1 MVPLLDNKRR
11 QCEDIMNRRIC
22 ISSAVAAALLIVGC
36 GPTPQLKVKEAVL
49 TLSPV
54 DSNPS
59 AFHFNVYGGP
69 EDVYLLR
76 VSSPSAIRAEM
87 HDVTVDAKTG
97 AVTMAPLDRL
107 LVPSGEKIAFK
118 KGGKHVMMW
127 GVNIIPRRLGII
139 ETEFLFS
146 NNVRIL
152 VKARV
157 QEIDGSDPDEK
168 KAIDG

>member
-1 MVPLLDNKRR
+1 
-11 QCEDIMNRRIC
+11 MNRRIFTL
-22 ISSAVAAALLIVGC
+22 SAAAAALLLGSC

-76 VSSPSAIRAEM
+76 VSSPSAVRVEM
-87 HDVTVDAKTG
+87 HDVIADPKTG
-97 AVTMAPLDRL
+97 VVSMVPMSRVLI
-107 LVPSGEKIAFK
+107 PSGETVAFK

-127 GVNIIPRRLGII
+127 GVNIIPRRLGVI
-139 ETEFLFS
+139 EAEFLFS

>member
-1 MVPLLDNKRR
+1 
-11 QCEDIMNRRIC
+11 MNRPIFT
-22 ISSAVAAALLIVGC
+22 VAAAASALLLGSC

-59 AFHFNVYGGP
+59 ALHFNVYGGP

-76 VSSPSAIRAEM
+76 VSSPSAIRVEM
-87 HDVTVDAKTG
+87 HDVAVDPKTG
-97 AVTMAPLDRL
+97 AVSMMPLQR
-107 LVPSGEKIAFK
+107 VRIPGAETVAFK

-127 GVNIIPRRLGII
+127 GVNLIPRRLGVI
-139 ETEFLFS
+139 EAEFLFS
-146 NNVRIL
+146 NNARIL

-157 QEIDGSDPDEK
+157 QEVDGTDPDEK

>member
-1 MVPLLDNKRR
+1 
-11 QCEDIMNRRIC
+11 MNRRIFT
-22 ISSAVAAALLIVGC
+22 VAAAASALLLGSC

-76 VSSPSAIRAEM
+76 VSSPSAIRTEM
-87 HDVTVDAKTG
+87 HDVTVDPKTG
-97 AVTMAPLDRL
+97 AVTMVPLKRL
-107 LVPSGEKIAFK
+107 LIPAGETIAFK

-127 GVNIIPRRLGII
+127 GVNLIPRKLGVI
-139 ETEFLFS
+139 EAEFLFS

-157 QEIDGSDPDEK
+157 QEVDGTDPDEK

>member
-1 MVPLLDNKRR
+1 
-11 QCEDIMNRRIC
+11 MNRRLF
-22 ISSAVAAALLIVGC
+22 ALGATLAALTLASC

-76 VSSPSAIRAEM
+76 VSSPSTIRTEM
-87 HDVTVDAKTG
+87 HDVGVDPKTG
-97 AVTMAPLDRL
+97 VVTMAPMDRVL
-107 LVPSGEKIAFK
+107 IPAGQTVAFK

-127 GVNIIPRRLGII
+127 GVNLIPRKLGVI
-139 ETEFLFS
+139 EAEFLFS
-146 NNVRIL
+146 NDVRIL

-157 QEIDGSDPDEK
+157 QEVDGTDPDEK

>member
-1 MVPLLDNKRR
+1 MAFMLG
-11 QCEDIMNRRIC
+11 
-22 ISSAVAAALLIVGC
+22 SC

-49 TLSPV
+49 TLSPG

-59 AFHFNVYGGP
+59 GFHFNVYGGP
-69 EDVYLLR
+69 ENVYLLR
-76 VSSPSAIRAEM
+76 VSTPSAIRTEM
-87 HDVTVDAKTG
+87 HDVGVDPKSG
-97 AVTMAPLDRL
+97 AISMTPMSRVLI
-107 LVPSGEKIAFK
+107 PSGKKVEFK
-118 KGGKHVMMW
+118 RGGKHVMMW
-127 GVNIIPRRLGII
+127 GVNLIPRKLGEI

-157 QEIDGSDPDEK
+157 QELDGTDPDEK

>member
-1 MVPLLDNKRR
+1 
-11 QCEDIMNRRIC
+11 MNRRIFTL
-22 ISSAVAAALLIVGC
+22 SAAAAALLLGSC

-76 VSSPSAIRAEM
+76 VSSPSAVRVEM
-87 HDVTVDAKTG
+87 HDVVADAKTG
-97 AVTMAPLDRL
+97 VVSMVPMSRVLI
-107 LVPSGEKIAFK
+107 PSGETVAFK

-127 GVNIIPRRLGII
+127 GVNLIPRRLGII
-139 ETEFLFS
+139 EAEFLFS

>member
-1 MVPLLDNKRR
+1 
-11 QCEDIMNRRIC
+11 MNRRFFMLG
-22 ISSAVAAALLIVGC
+22 VAGFAFVAGSC

-59 AFHFNVYGGP
+59 SMHFNVYGGP
-69 EDVYLLR
+69 SDVYLLR
-76 VSSPSAIRAEM
+76 ISSPSAIRTEM
-87 HDVTVDAKTG
+87 HDVGVDPKTG
-97 AVTMAPLDRL
+97 AVTMQPLNRVL
-107 LVPSGEKIAFK
+107 IPSGETIAFK

-127 GVNIIPRRLGII
+127 GVNLIPRRLGEI
-139 ETEFLFS
+139 EVEFLFS
-146 NNVRIL
+146 NNERIL
-152 VKARV
+152 VEARV

>member
-1 MVPLLDNKRR
+1 MKMKMDRR
-11 QCEDIMNRRIC
+11 LF
-22 ISSAVAAALLIVGC
+22 ALGAAGAALLLGSC

-59 AFHFNVYGGP
+59 AYHFNVYGGP

-76 VSSPSAIRAEM
+76 VSSPSAIRTEM
-87 HDVTVDAKTG
+87 HDVGVDSKTG
-97 AVTMAPLDRL
+97 AVSMAPLNRVL
-107 LVPSGEKIAFK
+107 IPAGEKIEFK
-118 KGGKHVMMW
+118 RGGKHVMMW
-127 GVNIIPRRLGII
+127 GVNLIPRKLGEI

-146 NNVRIL
+146 NNERIL
-152 VKARV
+152 VKAKV
-157 QEIDGSDPDEK
+157 QEMDGTDPDEK

>member
-1 MVPLLDNKRR
+1 MD
-11 QCEDIMNRRIC
+11 RRIFVLG
-22 ISSAVAAALLIVGC
+22 VAGAASLLGSC

-59 AFHFNVYGGP
+59 AYHFNVYGGP
-69 EDVYLLR
+69 QDVYLLR
-76 VSSPSAIRAEM
+76 VSTPSAIRTEM
-87 HDVTVDAKTG
+87 HDVGVDPKTG
-97 AVTMAPLDRL
+97 AVTMSPISRVLIPA
-107 LVPSGEKIAFK
+107 GEKVEFK
-118 KGGKHVMMW
+118 RGGKHVMMW
-127 GVNIIPRRLGII
+127 GVNLIPRRLGEI

-146 NNVRIL
+146 NNARIL

-157 QEIDGSDPDEK
+157 QEMDGTDPDEK

>member
-1 MVPLLDNKRR
+1 
-11 QCEDIMNRRIC
+11 MNRRIFTF
-22 ISSAVAAALLIVGC
+22 SAAAAALLLAGC

-59 AFHFNVYGGP
+59 VLHFNVYGGP
-69 EDVYLLR
+69 EDVHLLR
-76 VSSPSAIRAEM
+76 VSSPSAVRVEM
-87 HDVTVDAKTG
+87 HDVAVDPKTG
-97 AVTMAPLDRL
+97 AVTMAPMNRVLI
-107 LVPSGEKIAFK
+107 PSGEKIAFK
-118 KGGKHVMMW
+118 KGGKHVMIW
-127 GVNIIPRRLGII
+127 GVNVIPRRLGVI

-152 VKARV
+152 AKARV

>member
-1 MVPLLDNKRR
+1 
-11 QCEDIMNRRIC
+11 MNRRIFTF
-22 ISSAVAAALLIVGC
+22 SAAAAALLLAGC

-59 AFHFNVYGGP
+59 VMHFNVYGGP
-69 EDVYLLR
+69 EDVHLLR
-76 VSSPSAIRAEM
+76 VSSPSAVRVEM
-87 HDVTVDAKTG
+87 HDVAVDPKTG
-97 AVTMAPLDRL
+97 AVTMVPLDR
-107 LVPSGEKIAFK
+107 VHIPSGEKIAFK
-118 KGGKHVMMW
+118 KGGKHVMIW
-127 GVNIIPRRLGII
+127 GVNVIPRRLGVI

>member
-1 MVPLLDNKRR
+1 
-11 QCEDIMNRRIC
+11 MNRRIC

-69 EDVYLLR
+69 EDVHLLR
-76 VSSPSAIRAEM
+76 VSSPSAIRVEM
-87 HDVTVDAKTG
+87 HNAMVDDKTG
-97 AVTMAPLDRL
+97 AVSMAPMDRVL
-107 LVPSGEKIAFK
+107 IPAGEKVEFK

-127 GVNIIPRRLGII
+127 GVNIIPRKLGEI
-139 ETEFLFS
+139 ETEYLFS
-146 NNVRIL
+146 NNERIL

-157 QEIDGSDPDEK
+157 QEIDGTDPDEK

>member
-1 MVPLLDNKRR
+1 MY
-11 QCEDIMNRRIC
+11 RRIFTF
-22 ISSAVAAALLIVGC
+22 SAAATALLLAGC

-59 AFHFNVYGGP
+59 VLHFNVYGGP
-69 EDVYLLR
+69 EDVHLLR
-76 VSSPSAIRAEM
+76 VSSPSAVRIEM
-87 HDVTVDAKTG
+87 HDVAVDTKTG
-97 AVTMAPLDRL
+97 AVTMAPMNRVLI
-107 LVPSGEKIAFK
+107 PSGEKIAFK
-118 KGGKHVMMW
+118 KGGKHVMIW
-127 GVNIIPRRLGII
+127 GVNVIPRRLGVI

>member
-1 MVPLLDNKRR
+1 
-11 QCEDIMNRRIC
+11 MNRRIFT
-22 ISSAVAAALLIVGC
+22 VAAAASALLLGSC

-59 AFHFNVYGGP
+59 ALHFNVYGGP

-76 VSSPSAIRAEM
+76 VSSPSAIRIEM
-87 HDVTVDAKTG
+87 HDVTVDSKTG
-97 AVTMAPLDRL
+97 AVSMVPLQRVRIPADET
-107 LVPSGEKIAFK
+107 VAFK

-127 GVNIIPRRLGII
+127 GVNLIPRRLGVI

-146 NNVRIL
+146 NNARIL

-157 QEIDGSDPDEK
+157 QEVDGTDPDEK

>member
-1 MVPLLDNKRR
+1 
-11 QCEDIMNRRIC
+11 MNRRIFT
-22 ISSAVAAALLIVGC
+22 VAAAASALLLGSC

-59 AFHFNVYGGP
+59 ALHFNVYGGP

-76 VSSPSAIRAEM
+76 VSSPSAIRVEM
-87 HDVTVDAKTG
+87 HDVTVDPKTG
-97 AVTMAPLDRL
+97 AVSMAPLNRVLIPADET
-107 LVPSGEKIAFK
+107 VAFK
-118 KGGKHVMMW
+118 KGSKHVMMW
-127 GVNIIPRRLGII
+127 GVNLIPRRLGVI
-139 ETEFLFS
+139 EAEFLFS
-146 NNVRIL
+146 NNARIL

-157 QEIDGSDPDEK
+157 QEVDGTDPDEK

>member
-1 MVPLLDNKRR
+1 MNKP
-11 QCEDIMNRRIC
+11 IF
-22 ISSAVAAALLIVGC
+22 ALFGTATALFLTSC

-59 AFHFNVYGGP
+59 AYHFNVYGGP
-69 EDVYLLR
+69 ADVYLLR
-76 VSSPSAIRAEM
+76 VSSPSAIRTEM
-87 HDVTVDAKTG
+87 HDVGVDPKTG
-97 AVTMAPLDRL
+97 AVTMKPMNRVLI
-107 LVPSGEKIAFK
+107 PSGKKIEFK

-127 GVNIIPRRLGII
+127 GVNLIPRRLGEI

-146 NNVRIL
+146 NNERIL

-157 QEIDGSDPDEK
+157 QEIDGTDPDEK
-168 KAIDG
+168 KALN

>member
-1 MVPLLDNKRR
+1 
-11 QCEDIMNRRIC
+11 MNRRIFT
-22 ISSAVAAALLIVGC
+22 VAAAASALLLGSC

-76 VSSPSAIRAEM
+76 VSSPSAIRVEM
-87 HDVTVDAKTG
+87 HDVTMDPKTG
-97 AVTMAPLDRL
+97 AVSMAPMDR
-107 LVPSGEKIAFK
+107 VMIPAGETVAFK

-127 GVNIIPRRLGII
+127 GVNLIPRKLGVI
-139 ETEFLFS
+139 EAEFLFS

-157 QEIDGSDPDEK
+157 QEVDGTDPDEK

>member
-1 MVPLLDNKRR
+1 
-11 QCEDIMNRRIC
+11 MNRRLF
-22 ISSAVAAALLIVGC
+22 ALGATLAALTLGSC

-76 VSSPSAIRAEM
+76 VSSPSTIRTEM
-87 HDVTVDAKTG
+87 HDVGVDPKTG
-97 AVTMAPLDRL
+97 AVTMAPMDRVL
-107 LVPSGEKIAFK
+107 IPAGETVAFK

-127 GVNIIPRRLGII
+127 GVNTIPRKLGEI

-146 NNVRIL
+146 NNERIL

>member
-1 MVPLLDNKRR
+1 MTRQHFTAFMVAMAFMLG
-11 QCEDIMNRRIC
+11 
-22 ISSAVAAALLIVGC
+22 SC

-59 AFHFNVYGGP
+59 GFHFNVYGGP

-76 VSSPSAIRAEM
+76 VSTPSAIRTEM
-87 HDVTVDAKTG
+87 HDVSVDPKSG
-97 AVTMAPLDRL
+97 AVSMTPMSRVLI
-107 LVPSGEKIAFK
+107 PSGKKVEFK
-118 KGGKHVMMW
+118 RGGKHVMMW
-127 GVNIIPRRLGII
+127 GVNLIPRKLGEI

-157 QEIDGSDPDEK
+157 QELDGTDPDEK

>member
-1 MVPLLDNKRR
+1 
-11 QCEDIMNRRIC
+11 MNRRFFTLG
-22 ISSAVAAALLIVGC
+22 AAGAALLLASC

-59 AFHFNVYGGP
+59 SLHFNVYGGP
-69 EDVYLLR
+69 ADVALLR
-76 VSSPSAIRAEM
+76 VSSPSAIRTEM
-87 HDVTVDAKTG
+87 HDVGVDPKTG
-97 AVTMAPLDRL
+97 AVTMKPLSR
-107 LVPSGEKIAFK
+107 VPVKSGEKVEFK

-127 GVNIIPRRLGII
+127 GVNLIPRRLGEI
-139 ETEFLFS
+139 EVEFLFS
-146 NNVRIL
+146 NNQRIL
-152 VKARV
+152 VEARV

>member
-1 MVPLLDNKRR
+1 
-11 QCEDIMNRRIC
+11 MNRRIFTL
-22 ISSAVAAALLIVGC
+22 SAAAAALMLGSC

-76 VSSPSAIRAEM
+76 VSSPSAVRVEM
-87 HDVTVDAKTG
+87 HDVMADAKTG
-97 AVTMAPLDRL
+97 VVSMAPMDRVL
-107 LVPSGEKIAFK
+107 IPSGETVAFK

-127 GVNIIPRRLGII
+127 GVNVIPRRLGII
-139 ETEFLFS
+139 EAEFLFS

>member
-1 MVPLLDNKRR
+1 
-11 QCEDIMNRRIC
+11 MNRHTFAFC
-22 ISSAVAAALLIVGC
+22 ATAAAMLLASC
-36 GPTPQLKVKEAVL
+36 SPTPQLKVKEAVL

-54 DSNPS
+54 DNNPS
-59 AFHFNVYGGP
+59 ALHFNVYGGP
-69 EDVYLLR
+69 EDVQLLR
-76 VSSPSAIRAEM
+76 VSSPSTIRAEM
-87 HDVTVDAKTG
+87 HDVKADAKTG
-97 AVTMAPLDRL
+97 VVSMAPMNRVLI
-107 LVPSGEKIAFK
+107 PAGETVAFK

-127 GVNIIPRRLGII
+127 GVNLIPRKLGVI

-157 QEIDGSDPDEK
+157 QEVDGTDPDEK

>member
-1 MVPLLDNKRR
+1 MDRS
-11 QCEDIMNRRIC
+11 IFTFG
-22 ISSAVAAALLIVGC
+22 AFAAALLLASC

-69 EDVYLLR
+69 KDVYLLR
-76 VSSPSAIRAEM
+76 VSSPSAIRTEM
-87 HDVTVDAKTG
+87 HDVSVDPKTG
-97 AVTMAPLDRL
+97 AVSMSPMDRV
-107 LVPSGEKIAFK
+107 LVPAGKTVAFK
-118 KGGKHVMMW
+118 KGSKHVMVW
-127 GVNIIPRRLGII
+127 GVNLIPRRLGEI

-146 NNVRIL
+146 NDERIL

-157 QEIDGSDPDEK
+157 QEVDGSDPDEK
-168 KAIDG
+168 KPIDG